1 MSIRL
6 RLVPLGTLVCTG
18 ENVFHR
24 YGHIA
29 IDDLEEQSKAE
40 FSSALH

>member
-6 RLVPLGTLVCTG
+6 RVVPSGTLVCTG
-18 ENVFHR
+18 EDVFHQ
-24 YGHIA
+24 YGHLT
-29 IDDLEEQSKAE
+29 IDDLEEQSEAE